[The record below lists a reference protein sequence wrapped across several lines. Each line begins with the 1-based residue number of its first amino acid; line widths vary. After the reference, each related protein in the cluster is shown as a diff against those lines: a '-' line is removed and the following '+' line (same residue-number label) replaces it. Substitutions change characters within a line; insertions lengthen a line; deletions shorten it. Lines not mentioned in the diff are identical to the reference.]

1 MMENLAQRVRESVR
15 LADVLALYHLQPNRA
30 GFLHCPFHS
39 GDRSPSL
46 KVYPDQNTW
55 HCFGCGKSGT
65 VIDFVME
72 MERCSFVD
80 ALKKLDA
87 DFHLGLSDSRES
99 YRNYR
104 KRLSEQR
111 KKAKE
116 QSEFKLELQSRIAQR
131 RALWLNLR
139 KLKVSN
145 HEQAQQAAKLIGEI
159 ELLEEQISQYETF
172 QHEQIPRA
180 ASMNQQQT
188 KARNSFG
195 TFSESTRR

>member
-1 MMENLAQRVRESVR
+1 MMEHLAQRVKESVR
-15 LADVLALYHLQPNRA
+15 LADVLSLYHLQPDRA

-46 KVYPDQNTW
+46 KVYLDQNTW

-87 DFHLGLSDSRES
+87 DFRLELSDSKES

-104 KRLSEQR
+104 QRLSQR
-111 KKAKE
+111 RREEIERKIKKDA
-116 QSEFKLELQSRIAQR
+116 LEIKIAQR
-131 RALWLNLR
+131 RALWL
-139 KLKVSN
+139 KIKSFEVSS
-145 HEQAQQAAKLIGEI
+145 HEQAQQAAEMISRIERIDYEI
-159 ELLEEQISQYETF
+159 
-172 QHEQIPRA
+172 
-180 ASMNQQQT
+180 QQMGGVESWKHQT
-188 KARNSFG
+188 
-195 TFSESTRR
+195 

>member
-1 MMENLAQRVRESVR
+1 MMENLAQRVKESVR
-15 LADVLALYHLQPNRA
+15 LADVLSLYHLQPDRA

-46 KVYPDQNTW
+46 KVYLDQNTW

-104 KRLSEQR
+104 KRLSER
-111 KKAKE
+111 RRRDNE
-116 QSEFKLELQSRIAQR
+116 QNERNNAIKTKIAHR
-131 RALWLNLR
+131 RALWL
-139 KLKVSN
+139 KIKSSEISS
-145 HEQAQQAAKLIGEI
+145 HEQAQEAAELTSQIERLDYEIQQMGGEI
-159 ELLEEQISQYETF
+159 DWK
-172 QHEQIPRA
+172 
-180 ASMNQQQT
+180 QQT
-188 KARNSFG
+188 
-195 TFSESTRR
+195 

>member
-1 MMENLAQRVRESVR
+1 MMEQAARRVKELVR
-15 LADVLALYHLQPNRA
+15 LTDVLTRYNLTPNRA

-39 GDRSPSL
+39 GDRDASF
-46 KVYPDQNTW
+46 KIYPATDSW
-55 HCFGCGKSGT
+55 YCFGCGEGGD
-65 VIDFVME
+65 VIDFVAK

-87 DFHLGLSDSRES
+87 DFHLGLSDSKES

-159 ELLEEQISQYETF
+159 ELLEEQIKQSEAF
-172 QHEQIPRA
+172 RA
-180 ASMNQQQT
+180 KNG
-188 KARNSFG
+188 FY
-195 TFSESTRR
+195 

>member
-15 LADVLALYHLQPNRA
+15 LADVLALYHLQPNKA

-46 KVYPDQNTW
+46 KIYPDQNTW

-72 MERCSFVD
+72 MERCSFLD

-87 DFHLGLSDSRES
+87 DFHLGLSDSKES

-104 KRLSEQR
+104 ERLSQR
-111 KKAKE
+111 RREEIERKIKKDA
-116 QSEFKLELQSRIAQR
+116 LEIKIAQR
-131 RALWLNLR
+131 RALWL
-139 KLKVSN
+139 KIKSFEVSS
-145 HEQAQQAAKLIGEI
+145 HEQAQQAAEMISRIEHLDYEIQQIGGEI
-159 ELLEEQISQYETF
+159 GWKKET
-172 QHEQIPRA
+172 
-180 ASMNQQQT
+180 
-188 KARNSFG
+188 
-195 TFSESTRR
+195 

>member
-87 DFHLGLSDSRES
+87 DFHLGLSDSKES

-116 QSEFKLELQSRIAQR
+116 QSAFKLELQSRIAQR

-145 HEQAQQAAKLIGEI
+145 HEQAQQAASLIAEVDRLDYEI
-159 ELLEEQISQYETF
+159 QKMGGVE
-172 QHEQIPRA
+172 HW
-180 ASMNQQQT
+180 
-188 KARNSFG
+188 
-195 TFSESTRR
+195 RRHP

>member
-1 MMENLAQRVRESVR
+1 MMEHLAQRVKESVR
-15 LADVLALYHLQPNRA
+15 LSDVLALYHLQPNRA

-46 KVYPDQNTW
+46 KVYLQQNTW

-72 MERCSFVD
+72 MERCSFLD

-87 DFHLGLSDSRES
+87 DFRLELSDSKES

-104 KRLSEQR
+104 ERLSEQR

-116 QSEFKLELQSRIAQR
+116 QSALKLELQSRIAQR

-145 HEQAQQAAKLIGEI
+145 HEQAQQAASLITEVDRLDYEI
-159 ELLEEQISQYETF
+159 QKMGGVENWRQKT
-172 QHEQIPRA
+172 
-180 ASMNQQQT
+180 
-188 KARNSFG
+188 
-195 TFSESTRR
+195 

>member
-87 DFHLGLSDSRES
+87 DFHLGLSDSKES

-104 KRLSEQR
+104 KRLSQR
-111 KKAKE
+111 RREEIERKIKKDA
-116 QSEFKLELQSRIAQR
+116 LEIKIAQR
-131 RALWLNLR
+131 RALWL
-139 KLKVSN
+139 KIKSFEVSS
-145 HEQAQQAAKLIGEI
+145 HEQAQQASEMISRIERIDYEI
-159 ELLEEQISQYETF
+159 
-172 QHEQIPRA
+172 
-180 ASMNQQQT
+180 QQMGGVESWKHQT
-188 KARNSFG
+188 
-195 TFSESTRR
+195 

>member
-46 KVYPDQNTW
+46 KIYPDQNTW

-87 DFHLGLSDSRES
+87 DFHLGLSDSKES

-104 KRLSEQR
+104 KRLSERRRRDNEQ
-111 KKAKE
+111 KE
-116 QSEFKLELQSRIAQR
+116 RNNAIKTKIAHR

-139 KLKVSN
+139 ELKVSN

-159 ELLEEQISQYETF
+159 ELLEEQIKQSEAF
-172 QHEQIPRA
+172 RA
-180 ASMNQQQT
+180 KNG
-188 KARNSFG
+188 FY
-195 TFSESTRR
+195 

>member
-46 KVYPDQNTW
+46 KVYPEQNTW

-80 ALKKLDA
+80 ALKSWMQIFIW
-87 DFHLGLSDSRES
+87 DFPTAKNHTETIVSGCQSRE
-99 YRNYR
+99 
-104 KRLSEQR
+104 
-111 KKAKE
+111 KKQK
-116 QSEFKLELQSRIAQR
+116 
-131 RALWLNLR
+131 N
-139 KLKVSN
+139 N
-145 HEQAQQAAKLIGEI
+145 
-159 ELLEEQISQYETF
+159 
-172 QHEQIPRA
+172 QH
-180 ASMNQQQT
+180 S
-188 KARNSFG
+188 S
-195 TFSESTRR
+195 

>member
-87 DFHLGLSDSRES
+87 DFRLELSDSKES

-104 KRLSEQR
+104 QRLSQR
-111 KKAKE
+111 RREEIERKIKKDA
-116 QSEFKLELQSRIAQR
+116 LEIKIAQR
-131 RALWLNLR
+131 RALWL
-139 KLKVSN
+139 KIKSFEVSS
-145 HEQAQQAAKLIGEI
+145 HEQAQQAAEMISRIERIDYEI
-159 ELLEEQISQYETF
+159 
-172 QHEQIPRA
+172 
-180 ASMNQQQT
+180 QQM
-188 KARNSFG
+188 G
-195 TFSESTRR
+195 GVEHWRRHP

>member
-15 LADVLALYHLQPNRA
+15 LADVLALYHLQPNKA

-46 KVYPDQNTW
+46 KIYPDQNTW

-72 MERCSFVD
+72 MERCSFLD

-87 DFHLGLSDSRES
+87 DFHLGLSDSKES

-104 KRLSEQR
+104 ERLSEQR

-116 QSEFKLELQSRIAQR
+116 QSAFKLELQSRIAQR
-131 RALWLNLR
+131 RVLWL
-139 KLKVSN
+139 KIKSSEISN
-145 HEQAQQAAKLIGEI
+145 HDQAQQAASLIAEVDRLDYEI
-159 ELLEEQISQYETF
+159 QKMGGVE
-172 QHEQIPRA
+172 HW
-180 ASMNQQQT
+180 
-188 KARNSFG
+188 
-195 TFSESTRR
+195 RRHP

>member
-46 KVYPDQNTW
+46 KVYLQQNTW

-87 DFHLGLSDSRES
+87 DFHLGLSDSKES

-104 KRLSEQR
+104 KRLSQR
-111 KKAKE
+111 RREEIERKIKKDA
-116 QSEFKLELQSRIAQR
+116 LEIKIAQR
-131 RALWLNLR
+131 RALWL
-139 KLKVSN
+139 KIKSFEVSS
-145 HEQAQQAAKLIGEI
+145 HEQAQQASEMISRIERIDYEI
-159 ELLEEQISQYETF
+159 
-172 QHEQIPRA
+172 
-180 ASMNQQQT
+180 QQMGGVESWKHQT
-188 KARNSFG
+188 
-195 TFSESTRR
+195 

>member
-46 KVYPDQNTW
+46 KIYPDQNTW

-72 MERCSFVD
+72 MERCSFLD

-87 DFHLGLSDSRES
+87 DFHLGLSDSKES
-99 YRNYR
+99 
-104 KRLSEQR
+104 
-111 KKAKE
+111 
-116 QSEFKLELQSRIAQR
+116 
-131 RALWLNLR
+131 
-139 KLKVSN
+139 
-145 HEQAQQAAKLIGEI
+145 
-159 ELLEEQISQYETF
+159 
-172 QHEQIPRA
+172 
-180 ASMNQQQT
+180 
-188 KARNSFG
+188 
-195 TFSESTRR
+195 

>member
-1 MMENLAQRVRESVR
+1 MMEHLAQRVKESVR
-15 LADVLALYHLQPNRA
+15 LSDVLALYHLQPNRA

-46 KVYPDQNTW
+46 KVYLQQNTW

-72 MERCSFVD
+72 MERCSFLD

-87 DFHLGLSDSRES
+87 DFRLELSDSKES

-104 KRLSEQR
+104 ERLSEQR

-116 QSEFKLELQSRIAQR
+116 QSALKLELQSRIAQR
-131 RALWLNLR
+131 RALWLDLR

-145 HEQAQQAAKLIGEI
+145 HDQAQQAASLITEVDRLDYEI
-159 ELLEEQISQYETF
+159 QKMGGVENWRQKT
-172 QHEQIPRA
+172 
-180 ASMNQQQT
+180 
-188 KARNSFG
+188 
-195 TFSESTRR
+195 

>member
-1 MMENLAQRVRESVR
+1 MMENLAQRMRESVR

-87 DFHLGLSDSRES
+87 DFRLELSDSKES

-104 KRLSEQR
+104 ERLSEQR

-116 QSEFKLELQSRIAQR
+116 QSAFKLELQSRIAQR

-139 KLKVSN
+139 ELKVSN

-159 ELLEEQISQYETF
+159 ELLEEQIKQSEAF
-172 QHEQIPRA
+172 RA
-180 ASMNQQQT
+180 KNG
-188 KARNSFG
+188 FY
-195 TFSESTRR
+195 

>member
-1 MMENLAQRVRESVR
+1 MPGNDLARQIKEHLTARQVVE
-15 LADVLALYHLQPNRA
+15 LY
-30 GFLHCPFHS
+30 GFHPDRGGYIQCPFHA
-39 GDRSPSL
+39 GDNHGSL
-46 KVYPDQNTW
+46 KVYDGDKSGW

-87 DFHLGLSDSRES
+87 DFHLGLSDSKES

-104 KRLSEQR
+104 ERLSEQR

-116 QSEFKLELQSRIAQR
+116 QSAFKLELQSRIAQR

-159 ELLEEQISQYETF
+159 ELLEEQIKQSEAF
-172 QHEQIPRA
+172 RA
-180 ASMNQQQT
+180 KNG
-188 KARNSFG
+188 FY
-195 TFSESTRR
+195 

>member
-46 KVYPDQNTW
+46 KVYLDQNTW

-87 DFHLGLSDSRES
+87 DFRLGLSDSRES

-104 KRLSEQR
+104 QRLSQR
-111 KKAKE
+111 RREEIERKIKKDA
-116 QSEFKLELQSRIAQR
+116 LEIKIAQR
-131 RALWLNLR
+131 RALWL
-139 KLKVSN
+139 KIKSFEVSS
-145 HEQAQQAAKLIGEI
+145 HEQAQQAAEMISRIERIDYEI
-159 ELLEEQISQYETF
+159 QKMGGVE
-172 QHEQIPRA
+172 HW
-180 ASMNQQQT
+180 
-188 KARNSFG
+188 
-195 TFSESTRR
+195 RRHP

>member
-1 MMENLAQRVRESVR
+1 
-15 LADVLALYHLQPNRA
+15 
-30 GFLHCPFHS
+30 
-39 GDRSPSL
+39 
-46 KVYPDQNTW
+46 
-55 HCFGCGKSGT
+55 
-65 VIDFVME
+65 ME

-87 DFHLGLSDSRES
+87 DFHLGLSDSKES

-116 QSEFKLELQSRIAQR
+116 QSAFKLELQSRIAQR

-145 HEQAQQAAKLIGEI
+145 HEQAQQAASLIAEVDRLDYEI
-159 ELLEEQISQYETF
+159 QKMGGVE
-172 QHEQIPRA
+172 HW
-180 ASMNQQQT
+180 
-188 KARNSFG
+188 
-195 TFSESTRR
+195 RRHP

>member
-1 MMENLAQRVRESVR
+1 MMEHLAQRVKESVR
-15 LADVLALYHLQPNRA
+15 LSDVLALYHLQPNRA

-46 KVYPDQNTW
+46 KIYPDQNTW

-87 DFHLGLSDSRES
+87 DFHLGLSDSKES

-104 KRLSEQR
+104 KRLSQR
-111 KKAKE
+111 RREEIERKIKKDA
-116 QSEFKLELQSRIAQR
+116 LEIKIAQR
-131 RALWLNLR
+131 RALWL
-139 KLKVSN
+139 KIKSFEVSS
-145 HEQAQQAAKLIGEI
+145 HEQAQQASEMISRIERIDYEI
-159 ELLEEQISQYETF
+159 
-172 QHEQIPRA
+172 
-180 ASMNQQQT
+180 QQMGGVESWKHQT
-188 KARNSFG
+188 
-195 TFSESTRR
+195 

>member
-1 MMENLAQRVRESVR
+1 MMEHLAQRVRESVR
-15 LADVLALYHLQPNRA
+15 LADVLALYHLQPDRA

-46 KVYPDQNTW
+46 KVYLDQNTW

-87 DFHLGLSDSRES
+87 DFHLGLSDSKES

-104 KRLSEQR
+104 KRLSQR
-111 KKAKE
+111 RREEIERKIKKDA
-116 QSEFKLELQSRIAQR
+116 LEIKIAQR
-131 RALWLNLR
+131 RALWL
-139 KLKVSN
+139 KIKSFEVSS
-145 HEQAQQAAKLIGEI
+145 HEQAQQASEMISRIERIDYEI
-159 ELLEEQISQYETF
+159 
-172 QHEQIPRA
+172 
-180 ASMNQQQT
+180 QQMGGVESWKHQT
-188 KARNSFG
+188 
-195 TFSESTRR
+195 

>member
-1 MMENLAQRVRESVR
+1 
-15 LADVLALYHLQPNRA
+15 
-30 GFLHCPFHS
+30 
-39 GDRSPSL
+39 
-46 KVYPDQNTW
+46 
-55 HCFGCGKSGT
+55 
-65 VIDFVME
+65 ME

-104 KRLSEQR
+104 KRLSQR
-111 KKAKE
+111 RREEIKRKSKKDALDIK
-116 QSEFKLELQSRIAQR
+116 IAHR
-131 RALWLNLR
+131 RALWL
-139 KLKVSN
+139 KIKSFEVSS
-145 HEQAQQAAKLIGEI
+145 HEQAQQAAGMMGQI
-159 ELLEEQISQYETF
+159 ELLDEQISQYETF

-195 TFSESTRR
+195 TFSEST

>member
-1 MMENLAQRVRESVR
+1 MMEHLAQRVRESVR
-15 LADVLALYHLQPNRA
+15 LSDVLALYHLQPNRA

-46 KVYPDQNTW
+46 KVYLQQNTW

-72 MERCSFVD
+72 MERCSFLD

-87 DFHLGLSDSRES
+87 DFRLELSDSKES

-104 KRLSEQR
+104 ERLSEQR

-116 QSEFKLELQSRIAQR
+116 QSALKLELQSRIAQR

-145 HEQAQQAAKLIGEI
+145 HEQAQQAAEMISRIERIDYEI
-159 ELLEEQISQYETF
+159 
-172 QHEQIPRA
+172 
-180 ASMNQQQT
+180 QQMGGVESWKHQT
-188 KARNSFG
+188 
-195 TFSESTRR
+195 

>member
-1 MMENLAQRVRESVR
+1 MMEHLAQRVKESVR
-15 LADVLALYHLQPNRA
+15 LADVLSLYHLQPDRA

-104 KRLSEQR
+104 KRLSQR
-111 KKAKE
+111 RREEIKRKSKKDALDIK
-116 QSEFKLELQSRIAQR
+116 IAHR
-131 RALWLNLR
+131 RALWL
-139 KLKVSN
+139 KIKSFEVSS
-145 HEQAQQAAKLIGEI
+145 HEQAQQAAGMMGQI
-159 ELLEEQISQYETF
+159 ELLDEQISQYETF

-195 TFSESTRR
+195 TFSEST

>member
-15 LADVLALYHLQPNRA
+15 LADVLALYHLQPDRA

-46 KVYPDQNTW
+46 KVYPEQNTW

-72 MERCSFVD
+72 MERCSFLD

-87 DFHLGLSDSRES
+87 DFHLGLSDSKES

-104 KRLSEQR
+104 QRLSERRRRDNEQ
-111 KKAKE
+111 KE
-116 QSEFKLELQSRIAQR
+116 RNNTIKSKIAHR
-131 RALWLNLR
+131 RALWL
-139 KLKVSN
+139 KIKSSEISN
-145 HEQAQQAAKLIGEI
+145 HDQAQQAASLIAEVDRLDYEI
-159 ELLEEQISQYETF
+159 QKMGGVE
-172 QHEQIPRA
+172 HW
-180 ASMNQQQT
+180 
-188 KARNSFG
+188 
-195 TFSESTRR
+195 RRHP

>member
-87 DFHLGLSDSRES
+87 DFRLELSDSKES

-104 KRLSEQR
+104 QRLSQR
-111 KKAKE
+111 RREEIERKIKKDA
-116 QSEFKLELQSRIAQR
+116 LEIKIAQR
-131 RALWLNLR
+131 RALWL
-139 KLKVSN
+139 KIKSFEVSS
-145 HEQAQQAAKLIGEI
+145 HEQAQQAAEMISRIERIDYEI
-159 ELLEEQISQYETF
+159 
-172 QHEQIPRA
+172 
-180 ASMNQQQT
+180 QQMGGVESWKHQT
-188 KARNSFG
+188 
-195 TFSESTRR
+195 

>member
-15 LADVLALYHLQPNRA
+15 LADVLALYHLQPNRS

-87 DFHLGLSDSRES
+87 DFHLGLSDSKES

-116 QSEFKLELQSRIAQR
+116 QSAFKLELQSRIAQR
-131 RALWLNLR
+131 RALWL
-139 KLKVSN
+139 KIKSSEIAS
-145 HEQAQQAAKLIGEI
+145 HEQAQEAAELAAQIEHLDYEIQQRGGEI
-159 ELLEEQISQYETF
+159 GWKKET
-172 QHEQIPRA
+172 
-180 ASMNQQQT
+180 
-188 KARNSFG
+188 
-195 TFSESTRR
+195 